1 VPRLTII
8 LTSRNKHRLLRFAV
22 ESVLRQTFKD
32 WELIVTDDASDEPR
46 TLAYLD
52 EITDYERV
60 RVFRGN
66 PVSEGYRKAHKMVAV
81 RINAAMAMAEG
92 EYVSYLGDDNVYLP
106 YRCENLVHALD
117 GDKDVGMIV
126 DKVRWVMFDGQ
137 EADQDKYKFG
147 YVEPFNTG
155 HEKLLDMIAP
165 SNYIC
170 TDSVM
175 HRRQRPCCMNWPTDM
190 RSHTPVDWRY
200 WCYLVEELEIKV
212 KTLNVV
218 GERAYFPGTW
228 RHGVTVEQVLATRRE
243 PLREEDEM
251 SGKSKLK
258 WRRKKAER
266 EARKMASKDK
276 KGRIWCVN
284 VSGKRQQITVP
295 GGGKPHIV
303 EPDGRIDLR
312 HVKTKG
318 GIMEGFAYDTRVAT
332 PPLKSVLKTPPAKPK
347 DVEYERVTEPKP
359 PKAKRKPVP
368 PPKAKKIAKA
378 SPAKA
383 KSPVDEP
390 KVGKVN
396 QEAAKHAADLHD
408 VRLCKCGK
416 VLGAR
421 NKSGM
426 CRDCYFKSFRKE
438 K

>member
-1 VPRLTII
+1 MMPKLTII

-22 ESVLRQTFKD
+22 ESVFRQTFKD
-32 WELIVTDDASDEPR
+32 WELIVADDASDEPR

-52 EITDYERV
+52 EIADYERV
-60 RVFRGN
+60 RVFKGN
-66 PVSEGYRKAHKMVAV
+66 PVNESYRKLHKMVAV

-92 EYVSYLGDDNVYLP
+92 EYVTYLGDDNVYLP

-117 GDKDVGMIV
+117 GDKNVGMV
-126 DKVRWVMFDGQ
+126 ADKVRWVMFDGQ

-147 YVEPFNTG
+147 YVEPYEPG
-155 HEKLLDMIAP
+155 HDELLEMIAP
-165 SNYIC
+165 SNYLC

-200 WCYLVEELEIKV
+200 WCYLVSELDVKV
-212 KTLNVV
+212 KTLNVI

-243 PLREEDEM
+243 PLREEDGM
-251 SGKSKLK
+251 SGKTRLK
-258 WRRKKAER
+258 YRRKKMER
-266 EARKMASKDK
+266 EERKKAKNQASKDK
-276 KGRIWCVN
+276 KGRVWCVN

-295 GGGKPHIV
+295 GGGRPHIV
-303 EPDGRIDLR
+303 EPDGRIEMR
-312 HVKTKG
+312 HVKTTG
-318 GIMEGFAYDTRVAT
+318 GIMEGFAYDTRVTT

-347 DVEYERVTEPKP
+347 DVEYEKVETEPQP
-359 PKAKRKPVP
+359 PKPKRKPVP

-378 SPAKA
+378 SPLKA

-390 KVGKVN
+390 KSVASKPSKPT
-396 QEAAKHAADLHD
+396 AA
-408 VRLCKCGK
+408 RTCKCGK
-416 VLGAR
+416 MLGAR

-426 CRDCYFKSFRKE
+426 CRDCYFESFRK